1 MSTFITANPE
11 EEGVYYEGDII
22 LPDGAAV
29 KNHINNPAR
38 RWPNG
43 VVPYVIEGSFS
54 ESKLQI

>member
-1 MSTFITANPE
+1 M
-11 EEGVYYEGDII
+11 I
-22 LPDGAAV
+22 LPDDEV

-54 ESKLQI
+54 EYNCKFSF